1 MVDSNLAVVCYD
13 AGAIPALKRIGVDA
27 AAHWSAGKYLLRKEN
42 ETVGP
47 GVLEM
52 SEGAMR

>member
-1 MVDSNLAVVCYD
+1 VVDANLAVVGYD

-27 AAHWSAGKYLLRKEN
+27 AAHWSAGKDLLRKER

-52 SEGAMR
+52 SEGAVR